1 MYTNSMRIGEV
12 SSVFKTS
19 HGLHILKVTD
29 KKNGGYSPFDSVK
42 KSIEKRIRKQRL
54 KKQTEKFIRQL
65 GEKADIKV
73 YF

>member
-1 MYTNSMRIGEV
+1 MLRAFSVKAFSMRIGEV

-54 KKQTEKFIRQL
+54 KKQTKTQSN
-65 GEKADIKV
+65 
-73 YF
+73 